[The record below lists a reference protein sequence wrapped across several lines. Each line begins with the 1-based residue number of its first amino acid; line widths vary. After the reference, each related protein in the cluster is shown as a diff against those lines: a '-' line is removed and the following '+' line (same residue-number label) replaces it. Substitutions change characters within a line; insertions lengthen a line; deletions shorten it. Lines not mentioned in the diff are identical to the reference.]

1 MKYEIIK
8 TTEDDPNRCMSNDA
22 KGRCLNL
29 SVDGSEYC
37 PCHGGRDKMPQK
49 RIYDLK
55 ASKYQAAIERHGEH
69 SEVKSLR
76 TEIGILRMLME
87 TRLNMIEDDTDMMLQ
102 SQSISNLVVQLEKLV
117 SSCNKIDLQL
127 ANIFSEEQGIQ
138 WVAEIA
144 DIIAEYVKDSEIR
157 ALIADKIQSSMIRIL
172 ED

>member
-29 SVDGSEYC
+29 AVEGSEYC
-37 PCHGGRDKMPQK
+37 PCHGGRRSNKK
-49 RIYDLK
+49 IYELK

-69 SEVKSLR
+69 DEVKSLR

-87 TRLNMIEDDTDMMLQ
+87 TRLNMIQDDSDMMLQ
-102 SQSISNLVVQLEKLV
+102 SQSISNLTIQLEKLV

-127 ANIFSEEQGIQ
+127 ESIITEDHAIQ
-138 WVAEIA
+138 WMAEIS

-157 ALIADKIQSSMIRIL
+157 ALIADKIQSNLVKIL
-172 ED
+172 ET